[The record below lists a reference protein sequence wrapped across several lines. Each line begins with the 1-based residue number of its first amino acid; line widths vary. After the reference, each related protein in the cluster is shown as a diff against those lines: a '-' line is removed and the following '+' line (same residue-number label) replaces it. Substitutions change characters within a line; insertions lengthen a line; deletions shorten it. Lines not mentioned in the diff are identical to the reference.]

1 MFPKVFISFE
11 PEIPVPGTQ
20 PKKKRSTYE
29 KKKNLQIKTSDAAML
44 YNSIKMELC
53 LFKGKCQANYSIH
66 LMGHLISIKK
76 FLS

>member
-20 PKKKRSTYE
+20 PKKKVTHM
-29 KKKNLQIKTSDAAML
+29 KKKTTQIKMSDAAVL

-53 LFKGKCQANYSIH
+53 LFRKNAKQTTVSI
-66 LMGHLISIKK
+66 
-76 FLS
+76 